1 MTSLATPADMRAY
14 IIERLVGDTGE
25 PDKLT
30 VAAQAM
36 LERAVPSVVEAL
48 GEVLS
53 QSVIVEAGAVELTRL
68 PQARPDETT
77 GYALGVVAGPASPD
91 ALVVGMDADGVALFV
106 SAMFG
111 ADPALPISPIRR
123 ELSPIELEVATTV
136 MNAVARGMNGAGAS
150 RLNLKLPFAQAA
162 TGAELRK
169 MVLRDGPAIRMGLRL
184 TIGPHGCDIF
194 LTMPQRLL
202 LKQGAGD
209 NVVST
214 AVDWGAR
221 FNEEVMRS
229 SLTIEAMMP
238 IGRKTLGELS
248 ELAVGDILEF
258 DEDAQGNAALSAR
271 GRTLF
276 LCEFG
281 KLGQNYTLR
290 IRQPFDA
297 EQDLL
302 DDLMRR

>member
-1 MTSLATPADMRAY
+1 MASLASPADLQAY

-30 VAAQAM
+30 VSAQAM
-36 LERAVPSVVEAL
+36 LERSVASVAEAL
-48 GEVLS
+48 SEILA
-53 QSVIVEAGAVELTRL
+53 QSVIVEPGEVVLTRL
-68 PQARPDETT
+68 PRARPDEAV
-77 GYALGVVAGPASPD
+77 GYALGIVAGATSPD
-91 ALVVGMDADGVALFV
+91 AMVLGMDAEAVALFV

-123 ELSPIELEVATTV
+123 ELSPIEIEVATAA
-136 MNAVARGMNGAGAS
+136 MNAVARGMRGAGANQ
-150 RLNLKLPFAQAA
+150 LDLKLPFAQAT

-169 MVLRDGPAIRMGLRL
+169 MALRDGPAVKMSLRL
-184 TIGPHGCDIF
+184 TIGAHSCEIGM
-194 LTMPQRLL
+194 TMPQRLL
-202 LKQGAGD
+202 LRQGTTETA
-209 NVVST
+209 VST

-238 IGRKTLGELS
+238 IGRRTLGDLS

-258 DEDAQGNAALSAR
+258 DEDAQANAALSAR

-276 LCEFG
+276 VCEFG

-302 DDLMRR
+302 EGLIRR